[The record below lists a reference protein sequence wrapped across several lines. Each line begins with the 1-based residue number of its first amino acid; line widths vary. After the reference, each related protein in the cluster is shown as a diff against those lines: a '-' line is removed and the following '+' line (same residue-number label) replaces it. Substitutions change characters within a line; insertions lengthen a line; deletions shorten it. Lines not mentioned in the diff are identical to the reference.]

1 MGSIFKPKMPAP
13 PPIVMP
19 EPVDVPDYA
28 DEERDA
34 AAEKEMLAAERKRKG
49 RRSTILTG
57 TGLNE
62 IEDENINKKTLLGQQ
77 MLKTIKKLF
86 ISKPEKKKIKVK
98 KEEVLILKDEAV
110 DATFE
115 NEVKKNNKETKDTKS
130 SLTFGV

>member
-34 AAEKEMLAAERKRKG
+34 AAEKETLAAERRRKG

-62 IEDENINKKTLLGQQ
+62 IEDEKIDKKTLLG
-77 MLKTIKKLF
+77 
-86 ISKPEKKKIKVK
+86 
-98 KEEVLILKDEAV
+98 
-110 DATFE
+110 
-115 NEVKKNNKETKDTKS
+115 
-130 SLTFGV
+130 